1 MLTKED
7 KQKSFFSD
15 KWYIREDLFP
25 EMFQSDRHIT
35 NCNIMYRIGN
45 CFETKEEATAK
56 CNAIRLLL
64 NVPVIGH

>member
-7 KQKSFFSD
+7 KPKSFFSD

-25 EMFQSDRHIT
+25 EMFQNDRNVV
-35 NCNIMYRIGN
+35 NCNIMYKIGN
-45 CFETKEEATAK
+45 CFDTKEEAKTK

-64 NVPVIGH
+64 NVPVII